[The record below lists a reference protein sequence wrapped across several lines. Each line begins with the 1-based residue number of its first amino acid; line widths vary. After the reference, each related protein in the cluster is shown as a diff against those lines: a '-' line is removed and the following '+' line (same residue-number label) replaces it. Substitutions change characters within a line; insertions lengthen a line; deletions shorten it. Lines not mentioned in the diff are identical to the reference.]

1 MTTFYL
7 IRHGEPIWDLAAGG
21 SLKGAE
27 RGWAAHIIPLTDKGI
42 SQIENASKSLSTE
55 GPQIVI
61 SSPMSRALQSA
72 AILSRILDLPLR
84 VEFDLHEWICGWRDS
99 MELVGETEAEMR
111 ELGGEWPIGETR
123 DWEPMSSVHGR
134 VSRVLERYQ
143 TFQRVVVVCHE
154 MVIFSLTGKKMGY
167 AEFVKIDMRTVNGS

>member
-7 IRHGEPIWDLAAGG
+7 IRHGESRLDLAAGENI
-21 SLKGAE
+21 KGAE
-27 RGWAAHIIPLTDKGI
+27 RGWAAHIIPLTEKGI

-99 MELVGETEAEMR
+99 MELVGETEAEVH
-111 ELGGEWPIGETR
+111 ELGGEWPSGETR
-123 DWEPMSSVHGR
+123 DWEPMSSVRGR

-143 TFQRVVVVCHE
+143 TFQRWEVA
-154 MVIFSLTGKKMGY
+154 ILT
-167 AEFVKIDMRTVNGS
+167 TVDFFESPKRPDPRV

>member
-7 IRHGEPIWDLAAGG
+7 IRHGESRLDLAAGG
-21 SLKGAE
+21 NLKGAE
-27 RGWAAHIIPLTDKGI
+27 RGWSAHIIPLTEKGI

-55 GPQIVI
+55 DPQIII

-99 MELVGETEAEMR
+99 MALVEETEAEMH
-111 ELGGEWPIGETR
+111 ELGGEWPSGETR
-123 DWEPMSSVHGR
+123 DWEPMSSVRGR
-134 VSRVLERYQ
+134 VGRVLEQYQ

-154 MVIFSLTGKKMGY
+154 TVIFSLTGKKMGF
-167 AEFVKIDMRTVNGS
+167 AEFVKLDSSLSLK

>member
-7 IRHGEPIWDLAAGG
+7 VRHGESRLDLAAGG
-21 SLKGAE
+21 NLKGAE
-27 RGWAAHIIPLTDKGI
+27 RGWAAHIIPLTETGI
-42 SQIENASKSLSTE
+42 SQIENTSKSLSTE

-72 AILSRILDLPLR
+72 AILSRILDLSLQ

-111 ELGGEWPIGETR
+111 GLGGEWPSGETR
-123 DWEPMSSVHGR
+123 DWEPMSSVRDR
-134 VSRVLERYQ
+134 VGRVLERYQ
-143 TFQRVVVVCHE
+143 TFQCVIVVCHE
-154 MVIFSLTGKKMGY
+154 TVILSLTGKRMGF
-167 AEFVKIDMRTVNGS
+167 AEFVKLKK

>member
-21 SLKGAE
+21 NLKGAE
-27 RGWAAHIIPLTDKGI
+27 RGWAAHIIPLTEKGI

-123 DWEPMSSVHGR
+123 DWEPMSSVRGR

>member
-7 IRHGEPIWDLAAGG
+7 IRHGESMLDLAAGG
-21 SLKGAE
+21 NLKGAE
-27 RGWAAHIIPLTDKGI
+27 KGWAAHIIPLTENGI
-42 SQIENASKSLSTE
+42 SQIENASKALSTE
-55 GPQIVI
+55 APQLVI

-99 MELVGETEAEMR
+99 IELVSETEAEMR
-111 ELGGEWPIGETR
+111 ELGGEWPLGETR
-123 DWEPMSSVHGR
+123 DWEPMSSVRDR
-134 VSRVLERYQ
+134 VSRVLGRYR

-154 MVIFSLTGKKMGY
+154 TVIFSLTGKRMGF
-167 AEFVKIDMRTVNGS
+167 AEFVRLEK